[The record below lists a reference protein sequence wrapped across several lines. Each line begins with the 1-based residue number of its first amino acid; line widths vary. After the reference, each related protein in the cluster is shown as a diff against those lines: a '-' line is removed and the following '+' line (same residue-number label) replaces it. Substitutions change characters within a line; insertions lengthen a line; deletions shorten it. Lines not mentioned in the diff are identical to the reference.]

1 MASFGR
7 FLARR
12 TAQGLF
18 VVLGVVTVVFAL
30 RYVTPGSPVDFIA
43 PLDASQATRRRIA
56 DARGLDDPLWLQYVT
71 YIGDLLQGEM
81 GYSYR
86 SRTAVAPRVF
96 AKLPATLELA
106 VAATVVAVAL
116 SIPLGVVS
124 ATRRHA
130 LPDKAATLFSLL
142 GISTPNFWLG
152 VMLVILFAV
161 QFDVFPTSARPVGF
175 LETVGNLLVVAA
187 DGPLVSTAWPLVHLD
202 RLVLAAPLDAS
213 GFVADGRTWVAHL
226 FLPAVTLGTYFTALI
241 TRLTRSGML
250 EQLGSGYIRAA
261 RAKGLPEALVRYRH
275 ALRNTLIPVI
285 TVVGLQLGTLIGGAV
300 ITEAVFAWPGLGT
313 LVIDA
318 INNRDWPLIQ
328 GCLVVIG
335 TGFVVVNIAVDALY
349 ARLNPQVME

>member
-7 FLARR
+7 FLTKRVL
-12 TAQGLF
+12 QGLG
-18 VVLGVVTVVFAL
+18 VVLGVITVLFVL
-30 RYVTPGSPVDFIA
+30 RYITPGNPVDVIA
-43 PLDASQATRRRIA
+43 PLDAGPETRRRIA
-56 DARGLDDPLWLQYVT
+56 ENLGLDQPLYVQYFD
-71 YIGDLLQGEM
+71 YIVSLLQGDM

-106 VAATVVAVAL
+106 VASTLVAVVI

-124 ATRRHA
+124 ATRRHEF
-130 LPDKAATLFSLL
+130 PDYVATLFSLL

-152 VMLVILFAV
+152 VMLVVLLAV
-161 QFDVFPTSARPVGF
+161 QFQVFPTSSRPVGF
-175 LETVGNLLVVAA
+175 LETVGNLVVVS
-187 DGPLVSTAWPLVHLD
+187 GPEQGWALPLNVD
-202 RLVLAAPLDAS
+202 
-213 GFVADGRTWVAHL
+213 GFVADARNWLFHL

-250 EQLGSGYIRAA
+250 DQLGQGYVQAA
-261 RAKGLPEALVRYRH
+261 RAKGLPETLVRYRH

-300 ITEAVFAWPGLGT
+300 ITEAVFDWPGLGS

-328 GCLVVIG
+328 GSLVVIG
-335 TGFVVVNIAVDALY
+335 SGFVFVNIVVDALY

>member
-1 MASFGR
+1 MGR
-7 FLARR
+7 FLLKRAL
-12 TAQGLF
+12 QGL
-18 VVLGVVTVVFAL
+18 VVIWGVVTVVFLL

-56 DARGLDDPLWLQYVT
+56 EDLGLNRPLYVQYAE
-71 YIGDLLQGEM
+71 YIANLFTGDM

-86 SRTAVAPRVF
+86 SRTAVRPRVL

-106 VAATVVAVAL
+106 LSATVVAVVL

-124 ATRRHA
+124 ATRRHSPA
-130 LPDKAATLFSLL
+130 DYGATLFSLL

-152 VMLVILFAV
+152 VMLVIVFAV
-161 QFDVFPTSARPVGF
+161 QFDVFPTSTRAVG
-175 LETVGNLLVVAA
+175 LLDVLGNLLVIAGPEQGYA
-187 DGPLVSTAWPLVHLD
+187 LPLDGPAFLSEM
-202 RLVLAAPLDAS
+202 
-213 GFVADGRTWVAHL
+213 RTWL
-226 FLPAVTLGTYFTALI
+226 FYITLPAITLGTYFTALI

-250 EQLGSGYIRAA
+250 DQLGEGYVRAA
-261 RAKGLPEALVRYRH
+261 RAKGLPETLVRYRH

-300 ITEAVFAWPGLGT
+300 ITEAVFDWPGLGS

-318 INNRDWPLIQ
+318 IGNRDWPLIQ

-335 TGFVVVNIAVDALY
+335 AGFVVVNIVVDALY
-349 ARLNPQVME
+349 ATLDPQVMD